1 MKKNDRI
8 LVLGST
14 GLVGSAILSR
24 LKQMKYKNLLYP
36 NRKQLDLFNYT
47 KTLNFIKKKKPKY
60 VFLAAA
66 HVGGVKANNEKRAE
80 FISKNLLIQHTVI
93 HTSYLSGVKNLLFI
107 GSSCVYPNSIK
118 RPISEKDLLSG
129 YLEQTNEP
137 FAVSKIAGIKMCES
151 YSRQYK
157 LKYFTL
163 MPCNI
168 YGPGDHYNLTTSHF
182 LPAMLKKIHLLKNNT
197 SKTLHLWGNGK
208 PKREVLFSRDFAD
221 ACIYFMRK
229 KHNYHLIN
237 VGSNEEYSIHQFA
250 KKILNMFNLKNK
262 IRYNN
267 KLNGTFRKKLDL
279 RLSKKLGW
287 EAKIQ
292 LEEGLKITYQQDY
305 KKINEV

>member
-14 GLVGSAILSR
+14 GLVGSAILTK

-118 RPISEKDLLSG
+118 RPISEKVLLSV
-129 YLEQTNEP
+129 YLDQTSDP
-137 FAVSKIAGIKMCES
+137 FAVSKIAGIKMC
-151 YSRQYK
+151 
-157 LKYFTL
+157 
-163 MPCNI
+163 
-168 YGPGDHYNLTTSHF
+168 
-182 LPAMLKKIHLLKNNT
+182 
-197 SKTLHLWGNGK
+197 
-208 PKREVLFSRDFAD
+208 
-221 ACIYFMRK
+221 
-229 KHNYHLIN
+229 
-237 VGSNEEYSIHQFA
+237 
-250 KKILNMFNLKNK
+250 
-262 IRYNN
+262 
-267 KLNGTFRKKLDL
+267 
-279 RLSKKLGW
+279 
-287 EAKIQ
+287 
-292 LEEGLKITYQQDY
+292 
-305 KKINEV
+305 